1 MSPAGSTE
9 AHAGRE
15 RLFGGLD
22 LRARPI
28 QATGLLFLPLPVPSG
43 DHGGCLNAANDLA
56 PKPMKTNCL
65 TTLAL
70 AALAASTLTANAS
83 SVITSYETVTGPRDG
98 NQAGPMWGQFI
109 TPDIGSTGGPHGTL
123 YLQSLSYQA
132 ADDGTRQTAVVYL
145 HAYSTFTTSGGGA
158 VTGIGGF
165 TAASTSTVDLGAIS
179 NNGTLT
185 WDFAGNDAF
194 DGATSYMFVAS
205 TSPTEVTFADTS
217 SLVGSTYALDV
228 GDLYAGGDSLRG
240 NGGNTGWD
248 QHFEATFDTVP
259 EPSTAVL
266 FGFAGLT
273 LLLRHRRR

>member
-1 MSPAGSTE
+1 MSTPRARPRSE
-9 AHAGRE
+9 SF
-15 RLFGGLD
+15 FGLLD
-22 LRARPI
+22 LRAR
-28 QATGLLFLPLPVPSG
+28 QFQTTGLLFLPLPVPSG
-43 DHGGCLNAANDLA
+43 DHGGCLNAVSNLA

-132 ADDGTRQTAVVYL
+132 ADDGTRQTAEVYL
-145 HAYSTFTTSGGGA
+145 HAYTTFTTNGGGA

-165 TAASTSTVDLGAIS
+165 TAASISTVNLSAIGP
-179 NNGTLT
+179 NGTLT
-185 WDFAGNDAF
+185 WDFAGDDAF
-194 DGATSYMFVAS
+194 DGSISYMFVAS
-205 TSPTEVTFADTS
+205 TSPTEATLADTS
-217 SLVGSTYALDV
+217 SLQGSTYALDV
-228 GDLYAGGDSLRG
+228 GNLYAGGDSLRG
-240 NGGNTGWD
+240 NGNNSGWD
-248 QHFEATFDTVP
+248 QHFEATFDTVAVP
-259 EPSTAVL
+259 EPSTAGL

-273 LLLRHRRR
+273 LLLRRRRR

>member
-1 MSPAGSTE
+1 MRTY
-9 AHAGRE
+9 
-15 RLFGGLD
+15 
-22 LRARPI
+22 
-28 QATGLLFLPLPVPSG
+28 FL
-43 DHGGCLNAANDLA
+43 A
-56 PKPMKTNCL
+56 
-65 TTLAL
+65 TLAF
-70 AALAASTLTANAS
+70 AALAASTLTANAAT
-83 SVITSYETVTGPRDG
+83 VITSYGTVEGARDG

-132 ADDGTRQTAVVYL
+132 ADDGTRQTDVVYL

-158 VTGIGGF
+158 VTGLGGF
-165 TAASTSTVDLGAIS
+165 TAASTSTVDLGAIAGD
-179 NNGTLT
+179 GTLT
-185 WDFAGNDAF
+185 WNFAGNDAF

-266 FGFAGLT
+266 FGLAGLT
-273 LLLRHRRR
+273 LLLRGRRR

>member
-1 MSPAGSTE
+1 M
-9 AHAGRE
+9 
-15 RLFGGLD
+15 
-22 LRARPI
+22 
-28 QATGLLFLPLPVPSG
+28 
-43 DHGGCLNAANDLA
+43 NAANDLA

>member
-1 MSPAGSTE
+1 MN
-9 AHAGRE
+9 
-15 RLFGGLD
+15 
-22 LRARPI
+22 I
-28 QATGLLFLPLPVPSG
+28 V
-43 DHGGCLNAANDLA
+43 NNLA

-83 SVITSYETVTGPRDG
+83 SVITSYATVTGARDG

-109 TPDIGSTGGPHGTL
+109 TPDVGSTGGPHGTL

-132 ADDGTRQTAVVYL
+132 ADDGTRQTDVVYL

-165 TAASTSTVDLGAIS
+165 TAASTSTVDLGAIAGD
-179 NNGTLT
+179 GTLT
-185 WDFAGNDAF
+185 WNFAGNDAF

-259 EPSTAVL
+259 VPEPSTAAL
-266 FGFAGLT
+266 FSLAGL
-273 LLLRHRRR
+273 LFLRRRR

>member
-1 MSPAGSTE
+1 MPDCGCYGGGRSGGTSNPANRPNLSRIARIWALRIAIRSSGAGKSGWKDRVSTVAGDDPGAPADWAGANGRSPGTPKNVRFWLAEAEGAAISTTAALRDLPGNIWSSLGPGRFGTDGGMSPAGSTE
-9 AHAGRE
+9 AHAGSE

-43 DHGGCLNAANDLA
+43 DHGGCLSAANDLA

-83 SVITSYETVTGPRDG
+83 SVITSYETVTGARDG

-132 ADDGTRQTAVVYL
+132 ADDGTRQTAVV
-145 HAYSTFTTSGGGA
+145 
-158 VTGIGGF
+158 
-165 TAASTSTVDLGAIS
+165 
-179 NNGTLT
+179 
-185 WDFAGNDAF
+185 
-194 DGATSYMFVAS
+194 
-205 TSPTEVTFADTS
+205 
-217 SLVGSTYALDV
+217 
-228 GDLYAGGDSLRG
+228 
-240 NGGNTGWD
+240 
-248 QHFEATFDTVP
+248 
-259 EPSTAVL
+259 
-266 FGFAGLT
+266 
-273 LLLRHRRR
+273 

>member
-1 MSPAGSTE
+1 MSTPRARPRSE
-9 AHAGRE
+9 SF
-15 RLFGGLD
+15 FGLLD
-22 LRARPI
+22 LRAR
-28 QATGLLFLPLPVPSG
+28 QFQTTGLLFLPLPVPSG
-43 DHGGCLNAANDLA
+43 DHEGCLNAVSNLV

-109 TPDIGSTGGPHGTL
+109 TPDIGSAGGPHGTL

-132 ADDGTRQTAVVYL
+132 ADDGTRATGEVYL
-145 HAYSTFTTSGGGA
+145 HAYTTFSTDGGGA
-158 VTGIGGF
+158 ITELGGF
-165 TAASTSTVDLGAIS
+165 TAASTSTVDLGAIDP
-179 NNGTLT
+179 NGTLT
-185 WDFAGNDAF
+185 WTFAGNDAF
-194 DGATSYMFVAS
+194 SASTSYIFVPS

-217 SLVGSTYALDV
+217 SLVGAAYALDV

-248 QHFEATFDTVP
+248 QHFEATFDTVAVP
-259 EPSTAVL
+259 EPSTAGL

-273 LLLRHRRR
+273 LLLRRRRR